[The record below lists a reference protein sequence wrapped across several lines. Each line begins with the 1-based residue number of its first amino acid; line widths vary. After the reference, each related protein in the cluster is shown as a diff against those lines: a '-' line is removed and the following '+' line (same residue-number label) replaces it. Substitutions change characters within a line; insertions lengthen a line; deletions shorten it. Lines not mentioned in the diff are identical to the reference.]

1 MIFKH
6 VTLLVLLDLSA
17 AFDTVSHDVLL
28 DPLHNDVGL
37 RGNALKEVSE
47 SLYMV
52 RCQIISTWI
61 VVFHKDLALTF
72 IIHSLRV

>member
-28 DPLHNDVGL
+28 DRLHNDVGL

-61 VVFHKDLALTF
+61 VVFYKALALDLYY
-72 IIHSLRV
+72 S

>member
-1 MIFKH
+1 MMIFKH

-28 DPLHNDVGL
+28 DRLHNDVGL

-47 SLYMV
+47 SLYMIL
-52 RCQIISTWI
+52 CQIIST
-61 VVFHKDLALTF
+61 
-72 IIHSLRV
+72 

>member
-28 DPLHNDVGL
+28 DRLHNDVGL
-37 RGNALKEVSE
+37 RGNALNWSQRSHE

-52 RCQIISTWI
+52 LCQIISTWT
-61 VVFHKDLALTF
+61 VVFHKALALNL
-72 IIHSLRV
+72 SYS

>member
-28 DPLHNDVGL
+28 DRLHNDVGL
-37 RGNALKEVSE
+37 RGNAVKEVSE
-47 SLYMV
+47 SLYMMV

-61 VVFHKDLALTF
+61 VVFYKALALDLYY
-72 IIHSLRV
+72 S

>member
-28 DPLHNDVGL
+28 DRLHNDVGL

-61 VVFHKDLALTF
+61 VVFHKALALGLYY
-72 IIHSLRV
+72 S

>member
-1 MIFKH
+1 MIFNH

-28 DPLHNDVGL
+28 DRLHNDVGL

-52 RCQIISTWI
+52 RYQIISTWF
-61 VVFHKDLALTF
+61 VVFHKDLALDLYY
-72 IIHSLRV
+72 S

>member
-1 MIFKH
+1 MIFKY

-17 AFDTVSHDVLL
+17 TFDTVSHDVLL
-28 DPLHNDVGL
+28 DRLHNDVGL

-61 VVFHKDLALTF
+61 VVFYKALALDLYY
-72 IIHSLRV
+72 S

>member
-28 DPLHNDVGL
+28 DRLHNDVGL

-52 RCQIISTWI
+52 RCQIISTGI
-61 VVFHKDLALTF
+61 VVFYKALALDLYY
-72 IIHSLRV
+72 S